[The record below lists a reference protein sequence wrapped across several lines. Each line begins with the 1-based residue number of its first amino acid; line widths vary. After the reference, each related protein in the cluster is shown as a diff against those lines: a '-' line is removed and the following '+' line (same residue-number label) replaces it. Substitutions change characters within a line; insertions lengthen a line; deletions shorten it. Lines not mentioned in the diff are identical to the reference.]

1 LQIFHSHQEWPT
13 TKKNSI
19 RNSYNQL
26 TDEYNIPGQ
35 SNAQLFDN
43 LIWGIDEVCS
53 FTKYA
58 KGTIYNLVSKGEIP
72 HRTRGRKRRLVFVPS
87 EIVTWIKGEPL

>member
-1 LQIFHSHQEWPT
+1 MNSNKQDSINIQKVYDSTEPT
-13 TKKNSI
+13 S
-19 RNSYNQL
+19 S
-26 TDEYNIPGQ
+26 
-35 SNAQLFDN
+35 AQFFDN